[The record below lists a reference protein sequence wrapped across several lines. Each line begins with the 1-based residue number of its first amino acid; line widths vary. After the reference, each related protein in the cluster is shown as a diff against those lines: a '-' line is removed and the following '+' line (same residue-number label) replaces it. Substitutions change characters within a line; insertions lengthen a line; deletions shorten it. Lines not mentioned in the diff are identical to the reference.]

1 MHAEPP
7 LVDTTNTAPTTLSA
21 DLAKESELFMRS
33 SMPSATDILHSAN
46 EAQQAKAKL
55 KAGGHVKMK
64 TFYGGEVIK
73 DVRTLNLAT
82 PPPGTRKASFRL
94 NPTCAPR
101 PAPSPPQRS
110 DEFFEFVGAC
120 VKLEKSSL
128 SACNFG
134 ESLRVFGASPS
145 QWCLSE
151 VHAD

>member
-1 MHAEPP
+1 
-7 LVDTTNTAPTTLSA
+7 
-21 DLAKESELFMRS
+21 
-33 SMPSATDILHSAN
+33 
-46 EAQQAKAKL
+46 
-55 KAGGHVKMK
+55 MK